1 VFSLPDIDFTQV
13 AAYDSGGL
21 LNTFRTRAATF
32 GRYNKPVILEEYG
45 GHATGGSAVWLAQ
58 QLHDGPWAA
67 WNMNV
72 SASPMGW
79 WWNFIFAERIDR
91 HFSRFADFIRGEDLS
106 TNNWRFVVS
115 PVQGAPGLAAQ
126 MRMSDDRA
134 YAWVYRVDL
143 ADVAIPF
150 VRSDW
155 WTHARRVTALYEQ
168 RRGNWDSLC
177 KDKVGEQFSVD
188 GAVLLLN
195 DKGLRNGRWRYECW
209 DTWTNTPPVTGEF
222 TLGEN
227 APGLPLPPLRRDVGV
242 KLVRVGD

>member
-1 VFSLPDIDFTQV
+1 
-13 AAYDSGGL
+13 
-21 LNTFRTRAATF
+21 
-32 GRYNKPVILEEYG
+32 
-45 GHATGGSAVWLAQ
+45 
-58 QLHDGPWAA
+58 
-67 WNMNV
+67 
-72 SASPMGW
+72 
-79 WWNFIFAERIDR
+79 
-91 HFSRFADFIRGEDLS
+91 
-106 TNNWRFVVS
+106 
-115 PVQGAPGLAAQ
+115 